1 MTHVRNMMDHD
12 VCCKTCEAMIAMN
25 TAEWV
30 AECNCEFDWSEMAK
44 LNASWNTK
52 ESEIG
57 GDRANCFTELERL
70 IMVSSSPGL
79 QLVATVTMLGWAHW
93 KTLLVSC
100 NSSIDHCL
108 HCITDDVAIASLD
121 WLLVIFLTCVSS
133 YFTECFYSGYWSA
146 ILSLHIINF
155 W

>member
-100 NSSIDHCL
+100 NSSIDRCL
-108 HCITDDVAIASLD
+108 HCITYWWRCNSLTGLVTHHISHLCVE
-121 WLLVIFLTCVSS
+121 LLYRVFLQWILKCDTLSS
-133 YFTECFYSGYWSA
+133 
-146 ILSLHIINF
+146 
-155 W
+155 